1 MRRLLSLTLA
11 IAIMTAAPAAISAAP
26 PSHPLPLTSTQFNE
40 LQRLQ
45 ADEEHAAVVDI
56 HASFK
61 SEHEQ
66 QLERTRLAD
75 DISTGVMLIG
85 YPALIVG
92 LLICAAPL

>member
-11 IAIMTAAPAAISAAP
+11 IAIMMAAPVAISGAP
-26 PSHPLPLTSTQFNE
+26 PSRPLPLTPAQFNE
-40 LQRLQ
+40 LQKLQ

-56 HASFK
+56 RASFK

-66 QLERTRLAD
+66 QLERTRFAD